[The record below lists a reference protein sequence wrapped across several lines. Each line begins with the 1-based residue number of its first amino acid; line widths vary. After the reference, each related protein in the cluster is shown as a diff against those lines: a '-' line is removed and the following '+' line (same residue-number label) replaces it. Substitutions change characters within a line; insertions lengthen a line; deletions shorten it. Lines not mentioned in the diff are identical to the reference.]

1 MRDQKRH
8 DDLIEIAARTIAF
21 TGLTDAAVPEL
32 VNDLMIEAV
41 GLAGGWDGFDPN
53 ASPGTQNLPIADQ
66 VADAVALSPPS
77 QREQLEQ
84 LVEMVRRLPP
94 GRWVSDE

>member
-41 GLAGGWDGFDPN
+41 ELAGGWDGFDPN

-66 VADAVALSPPS
+66 VADAVFERANQLR
-77 QREQLEQ
+77 RELAARFAAKGVQ
-84 LVEMVRRLPP
+84 P
-94 GRWVSDE
+94 DERTHH